1 MIYFQEIIKKTL
13 LKQEEKFFHGISFII
28 ISLITIHIAVY
39 FNFYKFSSNWLELES
54 KKTTFIISNSVDEK
68 KIPLDVTERIT
79 NYLSAKSE
87 KIEFYVIE
95 NNLIKESLGLTNL
108 SDMSGLSLP
117 FIFQIVTDDKF
128 ILDEVYASVISISE
142 NRLIEKY
149 SHQDQL
155 FEISSFVNRIKLII
169 FMMFLVIITLFAFLV
184 MNIVKAALI
193 SNYKFLEMLQ
203 IMGASSFDLSKN
215 ISQSIIKKIVP
226 GAILSTIF
234 VYLLSTLLMKLFG
247 VNFDFFNSSFFIEI
261 NVTTFI
267 ILILFIVT
275 FLIVLLFF
283 LMSYLFYFFE
293 KRFFDKF

>member
-13 LKQEEKFFHGISFII
+13 LKQEEKFFHGLSFII

-54 KKTTFIISNSVDEK
+54 KKTTFIISNSIDEK
-68 KIPLDVTERIT
+68 KIPLDVTEKIT
-79 NYLSAKSE
+79 NYLSSRSE
-87 KIEFYVIE
+87 KVEFNVID
-95 NNLIKESLGLTNL
+95 NNLIKESLGLTNFT
-108 SDMSGLSLP
+108 DMSGLSLP
-117 FIFQIVTDDKF
+117 FIFQILTDDKN
-128 ILDEVYASVISISE
+128 ILDEVYTSVISISE

-149 SHQDQL
+149 SHEDQL

-169 FMMFLVIITLFAFLV
+169 FMMCLVIITLFAFLV
-184 MNIVKAALI
+184 MNILKAALV
-193 SNYKFLEMLQ
+193 SNFKFLEMLQ

-215 ISQSIIKKIVP
+215 ISQSIVKKIVP

-234 VYLLSTLLMKLFG
+234 VYLLSILLIKLFG
-247 VNFDFFNSSFFIEI
+247 VNFDFFDSSFFIEI
-261 NVTTFI
+261 NFTTFI
-267 ILILFIVT
+267 ILILFIAI
-275 FLIVLLFF
+275 FLILLLFF

>member
-13 LKQEEKFFHGISFII
+13 LKQEEKFFHGISFIV

-95 NNLIKESLGLTNL
+95 SNLIKESLGLTNL

-247 VNFDFFNSSFFIEI
+247 ANFDFFNSSFFIET

>member
-39 FNFYKFSSNWLELES
+39 FNFYKFSSIWLELES
-54 KKTTFIISNSVDEK
+54 KKTTFIVSNSVDEK

-79 NYLSAKSE
+79 SYLSAKSE
-87 KIEFYVIE
+87 KIEFYIIE
-95 NNLIKESLGLTNL
+95 SNLIKDSLGLTNL

-128 ILDEVYASVISISE
+128 ILDEVYTSVISISE

-193 SNYKFLEMLQ
+193 SNYKLLDMLQ

-215 ISQSIIKKIVP
+215 ISQSIIKRIVP

-234 VYLLSTLLMKLFG
+234 VYLLSTMLMKLFG

>member
-79 NYLSAKSE
+79 NYLSGKSE
-87 KIEFYVIE
+87 KFEFYIIE
-95 NNLIKESLGLTNL
+95 NKLIKESLGLTNL

-155 FEISSFVNRIKLII
+155 FEISSVVNRIKLII

-193 SNYKFLEMLQ
+193 SNYKLLDMLQ

-215 ISQSIIKKIVP
+215 ISQSIIKRIVP

-234 VYLLSTLLMKLFG
+234 VYLLSTMLMKLFG

>member
-13 LKQEEKFFHGISFII
+13 LKQEEKFFHGLSFII

-54 KKTTFIISNSVDEK
+54 KKTTFIISNSIDEK

-79 NYLSAKSE
+79 NYLASKPE
-87 KIEFYVIE
+87 KVEFSVID
-95 NNLIKESLGLTNL
+95 NNLIKDSLGLTNL
-108 SDMSGLSLP
+108 TDMSGLSLP
-117 FIFQIVTDDKF
+117 FIFQIITDDKYV
-128 ILDEVYASVISISE
+128 LDEVYTSVISISE

-149 SHQDQL
+149 SHEDQL

-169 FMMFLVIITLFAFLV
+169 FMMCLVIITLFAFLV

-193 SNYKFLEMLQ
+193 SNFKFLEMLQ

-215 ISQSIIKKIVP
+215 ISQSIVKKIVP

-234 VYLLSTLLMKLFG
+234 VYLLSILLIKLFG
-247 VNFDFFNSSFFIEI
+247 VNFHFFNSSFFIEI
-261 NVTTFI
+261 NITTFI
-267 ILILFIVT
+267 ILILFIVI
-275 FLIVLLFF
+275 FLISLLFF

>member
-13 LKQEEKFFHGISFII
+13 LKQEEKLFHGISFII

-39 FNFYKFSSNWLELES
+39 FNFYKFSRNWLELES

-95 NNLIKESLGLTNL
+95 SNLIKESLGLTNL

-117 FIFQIVTDDKF
+117 FIFQIVTDDKL

-247 VNFDFFNSSFFIEI
+247 VNFEFFNSSFFIEI

>member
-13 LKQEEKFFHGISFII
+13 LKQEEKFFHGLSFII
-28 ISLITIHIAVY
+28 ISLITIHIAIY

-68 KIPLDVTERIT
+68 KIPLNVTEKIR
-79 NYLSAKSE
+79 NFLSSKSE
-87 KIEFYVIE
+87 RIEFNIID
-95 NNLIKESLGLTNL
+95 NNLIKESLGLTNFT
-108 SDMSGLSLP
+108 DMSGLSLP
-117 FIFQIVTDDKF
+117 FIFQIITDDKNV
-128 ILDEVYASVISISE
+128 IDEVYASVINISE

-169 FMMFLVIITLFAFLV
+169 FMMCLVIITLFSFLV
-184 MNIVKAALI
+184 MNVVKAALI
-193 SNYKFLEMLQ
+193 SNFKLLEMLQ

-215 ISQSIIKKIVP
+215 ISLGIVKKIVP

-247 VNFDFFNSSFFIEI
+247 VNFDFFNPSFFIEI
-261 NVTTFI
+261 NTTTFI
-267 ILILFIVT
+267 ILILFIVI
-275 FLIVLLFF
+275 FLILLLFF

>member
-1 MIYFQEIIKKTL
+1 MIYFQEIIKKTF
-13 LKQEEKFFHGISFII
+13 LKQEEKFFHGLSFIV

-79 NYLSAKSE
+79 NYLSGKSE
-87 KIEFYVIE
+87 KFEFYIIE
-95 NNLIKESLGLTNL
+95 NKLIKESLGLTNL

-247 VNFDFFNSSFFIEI
+247 ANFDFFDSSFFIEI